1 MAEKIKRMGAGDPN
15 YVKNMIKM
23 GKKSSGGPKISAPE
37 GGRLQDVKP
46 KAKAKNVM
54 PTVKVSKKELKAF
67 KKEVTKPVKKMA
79 ARKSDGMLSSK
90 EAGKVYKKATN
101 KKGKFHPTKI
111 PGFSYGKGTR

>member
-67 KKEVTKPVKKMA
+67 KKEVTKPVKKA

-90 EAGKVYKKATN
+90 EAGKVYKKAIN
-101 KKGKFHPTKI
+101 KKGKFDPTKI